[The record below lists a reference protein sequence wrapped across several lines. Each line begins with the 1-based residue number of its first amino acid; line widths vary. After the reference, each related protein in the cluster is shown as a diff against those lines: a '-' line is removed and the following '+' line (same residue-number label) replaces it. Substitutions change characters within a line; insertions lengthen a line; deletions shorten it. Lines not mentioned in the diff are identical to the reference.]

1 MKVRRK
7 ERGRYPRPE
16 SPDEIIQIS
25 EKRRVD
31 IELAHEIKPMRKKT
45 PFKGLVKNGDYEG
58 EERMNC

>member
-16 SPDEIIQIS
+16 SPDEIIQIG

-31 IELAHEIKPMRKKT
+31 IELAHEIKPMRKKRRS
-45 PFKGLVKNGDYEG
+45 KG
-58 EERMNC
+58 